1 MATVIKRKWKTSKA
15 ETREAWVLSYT
26 DASGNRHKEQF
37 TKKREA
43 DARRVEVEG
52 QVSKGT
58 FRADAANTTVDD
70 AVGDYIKYLEG
81 RNKRGEKV
89 TQLYLKTTKA
99 HLRNYVAPNDD
110 QNVEFDGG
118 IGATK
123 LSQLTARGVCDFR
136 DSLRDAGVSVA
147 TSRQILGSLSRTL
160 AHAVSSDKVAVNV
173 AAGVRVIGKRD
184 DGPKKIVPPTKEAM
198 AAILRYADQDFRI
211 KIMFAAASGL
221 RASELHAMPWGN
233 LDLESGSVK
242 VDRRV
247 DAFGNLDVTK
257 SHAGMR
263 SVPLGAAVITALKEW
278 RTRSKHT
285 KDDDLVFPNNTGAF
299 TNHDNMMKRK
309 YKPLLKLAAKK
320 EAEAK
325 RKFSSV
331 GWHALRHFAIST
343 WIEAGL
349 TPKTVQTFAGHS
361 TLAVTMDRYGHLFPS
376 DDHKAT
382 MDKIAASIFSDG
394 AQMAH
399 DMPEAA
405 E

>member
-1 MATVIKRKWKTSKA
+1 MATVIKRRWKTSKG
-15 ETREAWVLSYT
+15 ETREAWVLAYT
-26 DASGNRHKEQF
+26 DAVGKRHKEQF
-37 TKKREA
+37 DKKREA

-81 RNKRGEKV
+81 RHKRGEKV

-99 HLRNYVAPNDD
+99 HLRNYVSPNED

-118 IGATK
+118 IGSVK
-123 LSQLTARGVCDFR
+123 LSQLTARSIGDFR
-136 DSLRDAGVSVA
+136 DSLRDAGVSVP
-147 TSRQILGSLSRTL
+147 TTRQVLGSLSRTL
-160 AHAVSSDKVAVNV
+160 AHAVSNDKVAVNV

-184 DGPKKIVPPTKEAM
+184 EGPKKIVPPTKEAL
-198 AAILRYADQDFRI
+198 AALLKHADQDFRA
-211 KIMFAAASGL
+211 KVMFAAASGL
-221 RASELHAMPWGN
+221 RASELHALPWSN
-233 LDLESGSVK
+233 IDLEAGSVT

-257 SHAGMR
+257 SDAGMR
-263 SVPLGAAVITALKEW
+263 EVPLGAAIVTALKEW
-278 RTRSKHT
+278 RERSKHK
-285 KDDDLVFPNNTGAF
+285 KDGDLVFPNSEGGF

-309 YKPLLKLAAKK
+309 YKPLLKLAAEK
-320 EAEAK
+320 EAKAK
-325 RKFSSV
+325 RKFVSV

-399 DMPEAA
+399 EAPKAA